1 MCYACNLGL
10 KKTFSAYLPC
20 FDEIEIAS
28 KVIGGARNRA
38 ESGRLLK
45 YLFLES
51 GKRWKSADFRA
62 SGKMWVFLFC
72 NGNKGWNEILE

>member
-38 ESGRLLK
+38 GICDSGLMKVRLVR
-45 YLFLES
+45 F
-51 GKRWKSADFRA
+51 GTP
-62 SGKMWVFLFC
+62 C
-72 NGNKGWNEILE
+72 